1 MTDDQPQL
9 QPQPEP
15 QSQPQPEPPSASPP
29 APQPRRTRRG
39 EILVGPSVLSRW
51 GPLAGIGLPIISL
64 ILAPLG
70 TAGLQQLLL
79 IDGIRTLAPSWLL
92 ASTWAQGVLA
102 YLALWALLAGW
113 ALVPMAL
120 TRRIVLL
127 DPAEGT
133 VRRRRGLGRPSPARP
148 VADVVWAVGD
158 ADRDASAL
166 IGLYPG
172 GPDAAAAAHAD
183 AEDVEQW
190 GVGHIG
196 WDDAAF
202 DGLRALQDAA
212 GLAPAPPRPV
222 LVARE
227 RRERHA
233 AANRELARR
242 VGMPWREE
250 YADDRAAFQRD
261 FDRAR
266 RVLGGREP
274 GR

>member
-1 MTDDQPQL
+1 MNDST
-9 QPQPEP
+9 
-15 QSQPQPEPPSASPP
+15 
-29 APQPRRTRRG
+29 PQPRRTRRG
-39 EILVGPSVLSRW
+39 EIVIGPSILSRW
-51 GPLAGIGLPIISL
+51 GPFAGIGLPIIAL

-70 TAGLQQLLL
+70 TAGLQQMLLL
-79 IDGIRTLAPSWLL
+79 DGVRTLAPSWLL
-92 ASTWAQGVLA
+92 ASTWLQGAVA
-102 YLALWALLAGW
+102 YVALWALLALW

-127 DPAEGT
+127 DDARGT

-172 GPDAAAAAHAD
+172 GPAAAEAERAD

-190 GVGHIG
+190 SVGHIG

-202 DGLRALQDAA
+202 DGLRALQAAA
-212 GLAPAPPRPV
+212 GLAAAPPRTV

-242 VGMPWREE
+242 IGMPWREE
-250 YADDRAAFQRD
+250 YAEDRAAFQRD

-266 RVLGGREP
+266 RVLGGKERAVGDED
-274 GR
+274 RAR